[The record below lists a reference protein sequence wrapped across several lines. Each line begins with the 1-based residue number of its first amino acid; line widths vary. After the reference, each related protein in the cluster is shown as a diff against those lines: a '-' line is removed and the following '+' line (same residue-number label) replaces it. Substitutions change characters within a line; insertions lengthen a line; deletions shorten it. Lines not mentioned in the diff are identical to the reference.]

1 MNSLRL
7 FLLGLLVIGIVPI
20 TATAQLVGAATPQQ
34 TAQTARQTYI
44 ENLGQWDSD
53 ARYLLQT
60 PGLNY
65 WIHNNSITYDAYRA
79 TTNSLDKPEVV
90 GEVVK
95 MSFVGANNSAN
106 AVGVGVLPGTFNYIL
121 GNNPESWA
129 TNVRRFSGM
138 TINSLYNNV
147 QAVFYLDQGK
157 PRYDLIIAAGGD
169 PSVVKMGYEGSG
181 RATVNRNGEAVYQTS
196 VGINIHQG
204 GLFAYQMVNN
214 VKQQIACSFRQNED
228 GTLGFQLGNY
238 DRTKPLVIDPLLYST
253 YIATSEMETPWDIK
267 TDAAGNA
274 YITGMTQSTTYP
286 TSVGAYKSV
295 YGGGSRDAFVTK
307 ISADGSTLLYSTFI
321 GASGQD
327 IAYGIEVDNSGDAYI
342 TGTTTSTAFPTTTGA
357 YQTTPPTSGTHGF
370 VLKLNANGTAP
381 AYSTYLLNT
390 TPNDI
395 AIDQFGNAYITGSCT
410 AGLANTTGFWKPTY
424 GGGATDAFALKL
436 EIAGAT
442 RAYAT
447 FIGGTGADRGIA
459 IALDANNNAYIT
471 GTTDNSS
478 FPSAAGAYSNT
489 VIGARDVFVTK
500 LNGAGTGMT
509 YSTLIGGTANDI
521 VEDIAVDINGSAYI
535 TGSTVSLNYPTSTKA
550 FQDNQAGN
558 DATNLYGDAFVTKFN
573 PTGTAIEYS
582 TYLGGVT
589 GDGGTGIYV
598 DRRGYAYVTGFTGST
613 NFPVRIGDY
622 DSEFEATGEDP
633 INYQSDAFYTKL
645 NQDGSGI
652 LYSTFLGGEES
663 DTATSITV
671 SKMGDIY
678 VTGHT
683 RSTAYPTTDGAYQN
697 TFGDKKDVFITKLPG
712 VLVTS
717 PNGLEQWCAGTIQQI
732 TWESS
737 GIPAF
742 DVYISSDSGRT
753 YSLLASQVRDHFYEW
768 PIPPTQK
775 AGITYRVRVEESG
788 DPVLGSYSDLG
799 DMTFTISSLPQITLE
814 PGNTVQPAGGS
825 ATFRAG
831 SASVPAPT
839 VLWQVSGDGGQTWTD
854 IPNGTNPTLTLNNL
868 EVEQN
873 GTIYRAIFS
882 NLCGSDTTANA
893 ALTVVGLT
901 LLEPN
906 GGEKFCTGSK
916 MNIRWGLANYSGSPV
931 YNLAASSDGGKT
943 WATIVNGVLA
953 NDYEWTLP
961 RALAASTQYRIR
973 VTLTS
978 GAIIDVSDSNFTIN
992 GQAVV
997 TRNPSNTSIELY
1009 EKASFTAEAGGL
1021 PEPQVQWQIS
1031 ANRGQTWTNVNGGS
1045 RTITDQGRVSSRFDL
1060 PRANSSDSGTM
1071 YRAIFINECGSDTT
1085 APATLVV
1092 YSFNPSGVDDVDA
1105 GTGGLTISASPNPAA
1120 GDVVVTMNLPRSGNV
1135 RVLLNDVNGR
1145 IVSHIA
1151 EGELSA
1157 GQHQFTVDGAS
1168 LPNGTYTCTL
1178 LFGNQ
1183 RRTVKV
1189 QIVK

>member
-1 MNSLRL
+1 MNSRRL
-7 FLLGLLVIGIVPI
+7 SLLGLLLAVMVSAS
-20 TATAQLVGAATPQQ
+20 ATAQQGGATAHTPQLI
-34 TAQTARQTYI
+34 AQSARLSYI
-44 ENLGQWDSD
+44 ENRGQWPTE
-53 ARYLLQT
+53 ARYLMQT

-65 WIHNNSITYDAYRA
+65 WIHNDGITYDAYRVNPA
-79 TTNSLDKPEVV
+79 AQTQVE

-95 MSFVGANNSAN
+95 MKFLGAGNRAQ
-106 AVGVGVLPGTFNYIL
+106 AVGMGPLPGTFNYLL
-121 GNNPESWA
+121 GNDPAAWA
-129 TNVRRFSGM
+129 TNVRRFSAMAIGR
-138 TINSLYNNV
+138 LYEKV
-147 QAVFYLDQGK
+147 QAIFYLDEGK
-157 PRYDLIIAAGGD
+157 PRYDLIVGAGGD
-169 PSVVKMGYEGSG
+169 PSVVKIAYEGSG
-181 RATVNRNGEAVYQTS
+181 NVTVNRAGEAVYQTS

-204 GLFAYQMVNN
+204 GLFAYQMVGD
-214 VKQQIACSFRQNED
+214 VKQQVACSFRQNDD
-228 GTLGFQLGNY
+228 GTLGFQLGSY

-286 TSVGAYKSV
+286 TSVGAYSAV

-307 ISADGSTLLYSTFI
+307 ISAAGDTLLYSTFI

-327 IAYGIEVDNSGDAYI
+327 IAYGIEVDGGGNAYI
-342 TGTTTSTAFPTTTGA
+342 TGTTSSTNFPTTGGA

-370 VLKLNANGTAP
+370 VVKLNANGTAP
-381 AYSTYLLNT
+381 AYSTYLLSA
-390 TPNDI
+390 TPSDI
-395 AIDQFGNAYITGSCT
+395 ALDQFGNAYITGSCT
-410 AGLANTTGFWKPTY
+410 AAFANTTGFWKPTY

-436 EIAGAT
+436 ETAGGT

-447 FIGGTGADRGIA
+447 FIGGTGNDRGVA
-459 IALDANNNAYIT
+459 IALDASNNAYIT
-471 GTTDNSS
+471 GTTDSSS
-478 FPSAAGAYSNT
+478 FPSAAGAYRNT
-489 VIGARDVFVTK
+489 VSGARDVFVTK
-500 LNGAGTGMT
+500 LNGAGTGMEF
-509 YSTLIGGTANDI
+509 STLIGGTANDM
-521 VEDIAVDINGSAYI
+521 VEDIAVDINGSAYV
-535 TGSTVSLNYPTSTKA
+535 TGSTVSLNYPTSQKS

-558 DATNLYGDAFVTKFN
+558 DPNNTYGDAFVTKFN
-573 PTGTAIEYS
+573 PTGTAIAYS

-598 DRRGYAYVTGFTGST
+598 DRRGYAYITGFTGSV

-622 DSEFEATGEDP
+622 DSEFETTGEDP
-633 INYQSDAFYTKL
+633 INYQGDAFYTKL
-645 NQDGSGI
+645 TQDGSGL
-652 LYSTFLGGEES
+652 LYSTFLGGEEA
-663 DTATSITV
+663 DTATAIIV
-671 SKMGDIY
+671 SKMGDIF

-683 RSTAYPTTDGAYQN
+683 RSTAYPTTEGAYQT

-742 DVYISSDSGRT
+742 DVYISSDSGQT
-753 YSLLASQVRDHFYEW
+753 YNLLASQVRDHFYEW
-768 PIPPTQK
+768 PIPKTQK
-775 AGITYRVRVEESG
+775 AGIAYRVRVEESG

-799 DMTFTISSLPQITLE
+799 NMTFTISSLPQITLQ
-814 PGNTVQPAGGS
+814 PGNTVQPAGGT
-825 ATFRAG
+825 ATFLAG
-831 SASVPAPT
+831 SASIPAPT
-839 VLWQVSGDGGQTWTD
+839 ALWQVSGDGGQTWTD
-854 IPNGTNPTLTLNNL
+854 VPNGTNPTLTLHNL
-868 EVEQN
+868 QVSQN
-873 GTIYRAIFS
+873 GTIYRAVFS
-882 NLCGSDTTANA
+882 NLCGSDTTVSAS
-893 ALTVVGLT
+893 LTVVGLT

-906 GGEKFCTGSK
+906 GGEKFCTGST
-916 MNIRWGLANYSGSPV
+916 MNIRWGLANYTGSPV

-943 WATIVNGVLA
+943 WATIVNGILA
-953 NDYEWTLP
+953 NDYKWTLP
-961 RALAASTQYRIR
+961 RALAPSAQYRIR

-978 GAIIDVSDSNFTIN
+978 GAVIDISDSNFTIN

-997 TRNPSNTSIELY
+997 TRNPSNASVELF
-1009 EKASFTAEAGGL
+1009 EKASFIAEAGGL

-1031 ANRGQTWTNVNGGS
+1031 TNKGQTWTNVNGGA
-1045 RTITDQGRVSSRFDL
+1045 RTITDQGRVRSQFDL
-1060 PRANSSDSGTM
+1060 ARANSADSGTM

-1092 YSFNPSGVDDVDA
+1092 YSFNPSGVDDMDA
-1105 GTGGLTISASPNPAA
+1105 GASGLTISASPNPAA
-1120 GDVVVTMNLPRSGNV
+1120 GDLVVAMNLPRSGKV

-1145 IVSHIA
+1145 LVRRIA
-1151 EGELSA
+1151 EGELNA
-1157 GQHQFTVDGAS
+1157 GAHQFTVDGAG

>member
-1 MNSLRL
+1 MNLLRL
-7 FLLGLLVIGIVPI
+7 LLLGLLFAAILPASAAAQVLG
-20 TATAQLVGAATPQQ
+20 ATTPQQ
-34 TAQTARQTYI
+34 PSQTTRLTYI
-44 ENLGQWDSD
+44 ENRGQWAAE

-65 WIHNNSITYDAYRA
+65 WINNNGITYDAYRVASA
-79 TTNSLDKPEVV
+79 TETQVV

-95 MSFVGANNSAN
+95 MSFVGANASAN

-121 GNNPESWA
+121 GNDPAGWT

-138 TINSLYNNV
+138 AIARLYDKV

-157 PRYDLIIAAGGD
+157 PRYDLIVGAGGD
-169 PSVVKMGYEGSG
+169 PAVVKMAYKGSG
-181 RATVNRNGEAVYQTS
+181 HVTVNRAGEAVYQTS

-204 GLFAYQMVNN
+204 GLFAYQMVDN
-214 VKQQIACSFRQNED
+214 VKQQIPCSFRQNDD
-228 GTLGFQLGNY
+228 GTLSFQLGSY

-253 YIATSEMETPWDIK
+253 YIATSEMETPYDIK
-267 TDAAGNA
+267 TDAQGNA

-286 TSVGAYKSV
+286 TSPGAYQAL

-327 IAYGIEVDNSGDAYI
+327 IAYGIDVDASGDAYI
-342 TGTTTSTAFPTTTGA
+342 TGTTSSTNFPTTPSA
-357 YQTTPPTSGTHGF
+357 YQAAPTSGTHGF
-370 VLKLNANGTAP
+370 VVRLNANGTAP
-381 AYSTYLLNT
+381 AYSTCLLST
-390 TPNDI
+390 TPSDI
-395 AIDQFGNAYITGSCT
+395 AVDQSGNAYITGNCT
-410 AGLANTTGFWKPTY
+410 AGLANTIGFWKPIY
-424 GGGATDAFALKL
+424 GGGASDAFALKL
-436 EIAGAT
+436 EPGGGT

-447 FIGGTGADRGIA
+447 FIGGTGADRGVA
-459 IALDANNNAYIT
+459 IALDKDNNAYIT
-471 GTTDNSS
+471 GTTDSSS
-478 FPSAAGAYSNT
+478 FPSAAGAYSN
-489 VIGARDVFVTK
+489 VVKGGRDVFITK
-500 LNGAGTGMT
+500 LNGAGTGMQ
-509 YSTLIGGTANDI
+509 YSTLIGGTANDM

-535 TGSTVSLNYPTSTKA
+535 TGSTVSLNYPTFSKTKP

-558 DATNLYGDAFVTKFN
+558 DVNNQYGDAFVTKFN
-573 PTGTAIEYS
+573 PAGTAVDYS
-582 TYLGGVT
+582 TFLGGVT

-598 DRRGYAYVTGFTGST
+598 DRRGYAYVTGFTGSV
-613 NFPVRIGDY
+613 NFPVKIGDY
-622 DSEFEATGEDP
+622 DSEFEAPGEDP
-633 INYQSDAFYTKL
+633 LNYQSDAFYTKL
-645 NQDGSGI
+645 NQDGSNL
-652 LYSTFLGGEES
+652 LYSTFLGGEDADS
-663 DTATSITV
+663 ATAITV
-671 SKMGDIY
+671 SKMGDIF

-683 RSTAYPTTDGAYQN
+683 RSTQYPVTDGAYQT
-697 TFGDKKDVFITKLPG
+697 TFGDKKDVFITKFPG
-712 VLVTS
+712 VLVS
-717 PNGLEQWCAGTIQQI
+717 VPNGLEQWCAGTVQQI

-742 DVYISSDSGRT
+742 DVYISSDSGQT
-753 YSLLASQVRDHFYEW
+753 YNLLASQVRDHYYEW

-775 AGITYRVRVEESG
+775 AGIAYRVRVEESG

-814 PGNTVQPAGGS
+814 PGNTVQPAGGT
-825 ATFRAG
+825 AVFRAG
-831 SASVPAPT
+831 ASSIPAPT

-854 IPNGTNPTLTLNNL
+854 VPNGTTPILTLNSL
-868 EVEQN
+868 QVDQN
-873 GTIYRAIFS
+873 STIYRAIFT

-893 ALTVVGLT
+893 VLTVVGLT

-906 GGEKFCTGSK
+906 GGQKFCTGSK
-916 MNIRWGLANYSGSPV
+916 VNIRWGLANYTGSPV

-943 WATIVNGVLA
+943 WATIINGILA
-953 NDYEWTLP
+953 NNYEWTLP
-961 RALAASTQYRIR
+961 RSLAASAQYRIR

-978 GAIIDVSDSNFTIN
+978 GAVIDISDSNFTIN

-997 TRNPSNTSIELY
+997 TRNPSNASVELY

-1031 ANRGQTWTNVNGGS
+1031 TNKGQTWTNVNGGA
-1045 RTITDQGRVSSRFDL
+1045 RTITDQGRVNSRFDL
-1060 PRANSSDSGTM
+1060 PRANSADSGTM

-1092 YSFNPSGVDDVDA
+1092 YSFNPSGVDDMDA
-1105 GTGGLTISASPNPAA
+1105 GTSGLTISALPNPAA
-1120 GDVVVTMNLPRSGNV
+1120 GDVVVALNLPRSGKV
-1135 RVLLNDVNGR
+1135 RVMLNDMNGR
-1145 IVSHIA
+1145 LVRRIA
-1151 EGELSA
+1151 EEEMSA
-1157 GQHQFTVDGAS
+1157 GQHQFTLDAAS

-1189 QIVK
+1189 QVVK

>member
-7 FLLGLLVIGIVPI
+7 SLLGLLVATILPAS
-20 TATAQLVGAATPQQ
+20 ATAQVLGATAPQQ
-34 TAQTARQTYI
+34 SAQAARLTYI
-44 ENLGQWDSD
+44 ENRGQWAAE

-65 WIHNNSITYDAYRA
+65 WINNSGITYDAYRVSSNPEA
-79 TTNSLDKPEVV
+79 EVV

-95 MSFVGANNSAN
+95 MSFVGASPSAN
-106 AVGVGVLPGTFNYIL
+106 AVGVGPLPGTFNYIL
-121 GNNPESWA
+121 GNDPSVWA

-138 TINSLYNNV
+138 TISRLYDKV

-157 PRYDLIIAAGGD
+157 PRYDLIVGAGGD
-169 PSVVKMGYEGSG
+169 PSVVKMAYQGSG
-181 RATVNRNGEAVYQTS
+181 HATVNRNGEAVYQTS

-204 GLFAYQMVNN
+204 GLFAYQMVND
-214 VKQQIACSFRQNED
+214 VKQEIACSFRQNSD
-228 GTLGFQLGNY
+228 GTLGFQLGSY

-253 YIATSEMETPWDIK
+253 YIATSEMETPYDIK
-267 TDAAGNA
+267 TDAQGNA

-286 TSVGAYKSV
+286 TSPGPYQAQ

-307 ISADGSTLLYSTFI
+307 ISPDGFGMYIITRIYRLLPAEHRLELRWDGGILHHRNHHQQTSSTSLWHTGRTNIRHTFVA
-321 GASGQD
+321 GKT
-327 IAYGIEVDNSGDAYI
+327 ER
-342 TGTTTSTAFPTTTGA
+342 
-357 YQTTPPTSGTHGF
+357 
-370 VLKLNANGTAP
+370 NGTAP
-381 AYSTYLLNT
+381 SPLRFD
-390 TPNDI
+390 TPSDI

-424 GGGATDAFALKL
+424 GGGTSDAFALKL
-436 EIAGAT
+436 EIAGGT

-447 FIGGTGADRGIA
+447 FIGGNGADRGVA
-459 IALDANNNAYIT
+459 IALDAENNAYIT
-471 GTTDNSS
+471 GTTDSSS

-489 VIGARDVFVTK
+489 VKGNRDVFITK
-500 LNGAGTGMT
+500 LNGAGTGMQ
-509 YSTLIGGTANDI
+509 YSTLIGGTLNDM

-535 TGSTVSLNYPTSTKA
+535 TGSTVSQNYPTSPKTKP

-558 DATNLYGDAFVTKFN
+558 DVNNQYGDAFVTKFN
-573 PTGTAIEYS
+573 PAGTGIDYS

-598 DRRGYAYVTGFTGST
+598 DRRGYAYVTGFTGSV

-633 INYQSDAFYTKL
+633 INYQADAFYTKL
-645 NQDGSGI
+645 NQDGSNV
-652 LYSTFLGGEES
+652 LYSTFLGGEDA
-663 DTATSITV
+663 DTATAITV
-671 SKMGDIY
+671 SKMGDIF

-683 RSTAYPTTDGAYQN
+683 RSTQYPTTDGAYQT
-697 TFGDKKDVFITKLPG
+697 TFGDKKDVFVTKFPG
-712 VLVTS
+712 VLVS
-717 PNGLEQWCAGTIQQI
+717 VPNGLEQWCAGTVQQI

-742 DVYISSDSGRT
+742 DVYISSDSGKT
-753 YSLLASQVRDHFYEW
+753 YSLLASQVRDHYYEW

-775 AGITYRVRVEESG
+775 AGTTYRVRVEESG

-814 PGNTVQPAGGS
+814 PGNTVQPAGGT
-825 ATFRAG
+825 AVFRAG
-831 SASVPAPT
+831 STSIPAPT

-854 IPNGTNPTLTLNNL
+854 VPNATTPTLTLNSL
-868 EVEQN
+868 QVDQN
-873 GTIYRAIFS
+873 NTIYRAIFT
-882 NLCGSDTTANA
+882 NLCGSDTTVNA
-893 ALTVVGLT
+893 GLTVIGLT

-916 MNIRWGLANYSGSPV
+916 VKIRWGLANYTGSPV

-943 WATIVNGVLA
+943 WATIINGILA

-961 RALAASTQYRIR
+961 RALAASAQYRIR

-978 GAIIDVSDSNFTIN
+978 GAVIDVSDSNFTVN
-992 GQAVV
+992 GQAAV
-997 TRNPSNTSIELY
+997 TRNPGNASVELF

-1031 ANRGQTWTNVNGGS
+1031 TNKGQTWTNVNGGS
-1045 RTITDQGRVSSRFDL
+1045 RTITDQGRVNSRFDL
-1060 PRANSSDSGTM
+1060 PRANSADSGTM

-1092 YSFNPSGVDDVDA
+1092 YSFNPSGVDDMDA
-1105 GTGGLTISASPNPAA
+1105 GASGLTISALPNPAA
-1120 GDVVVTMNLPRSGNV
+1120 GDVVVALNLPRSGNV
-1135 RVLLNDVNGR
+1135 SVMLNDVNGR
-1145 IVSHIA
+1145 LVRRIA
-1151 EGELSA
+1151 QEELSA
-1157 GQHQFTVDGAS
+1157 GQHQFTLDAAS

-1183 RRTVKV
+1183 RRTVKMQV
-1189 QIVK
+1189 VK